1 MGLCVSKDCG
11 RKLGGGATV
20 CKSRYP
26 DPPSF
31 NSFLNCPAAAVA
43 GASSSSSPL
52 TPRASS
58 RPAAGNLG
66 HVSSQVG
73 AQKKKKTKP
82 AVEGTKNGVTVSVA
96 TADWSARD
104 SVFEKIAVSELE
116 EGAKPLEHH
125 PTGMSEEQFRD
136 ARKRPTR
143 CNGMVST
150 HQSSVIATPLVEG
163 PRSNVSGQE
172 MTSSLRIQL
181 EQGLSSQR
189 RPVELRR
196 KDARPRREDATPLCE
211 NSVSLDLPSPVMGS
225 SEQQQLGES
234 KECALDRVPYKAA
247 SGKLLQ
253 GKIGVEK
260 EHIKRSPLKPL
271 NSNVYYVHDV
281 PIIKM
286 LPQAAD
292 DNVNDSSGA
301 IDDQSLALATVQL
314 EFTSDGSSKAERE
327 LKKSL
332 KHESCAATNVCE
344 AEDQDEGVCKSADRE
359 EALQSS
365 SPVIKM
371 THDNLVSG
379 AMAQVAIDGQEASAA
394 KDSQQFSDDKFI
406 LECQELLTEDASL
419 PGSAAASSPTVKDQ
433 VLNPSG
439 PVPSE
444 DSVLQCVK
452 VNMPA
457 EKLDFASSNLVV
469 SSKILEEVKASHRE
483 SAEAAGA
490 NAKSRDIPTHVADN
504 CLEDEEKRKMV
515 HHHHLNYL
523 IETRDVEEVSGDQA
537 EFIEIVLNA
546 ELGGSLTKM
555 GAHSNKSAEK
565 FNQQKEAGLSEGVE
579 PRRVQGETMDPCI
592 DSEMILT
599 RVGEDCH
606 IQAEAGRV
614 TKHLENSTKEHELDV
629 RHPDG
634 AGDAER
640 NLMIVDSREA
650 SICGFDIEDL
660 QVEGQSPA
668 FKQLQGVTEEPH
680 HVTIEQHPTL
690 QDEMEK
696 ETLPSEVLL
705 MGTSAESK
713 MEINAPL
720 LWIPE
725 ITPNVPDC
733 FTAGNQIPAALEQQD
748 DGHFPTKDV
757 PDVHVDSRE
766 SEVDAR
772 LQISNDSVALQKL
785 VQTSDTGQLDSDAQA
800 SSTYSSEGSTEVP
813 QIVKAFHEAE
823 KLPEH
828 FMASFAETCKAE
840 NDNVGSS
847 DLATY
852 SPTHTFLKHTMTSSK
867 DSTDIDIVPSLN
879 LPNEDVRGNEE
890 AAVRYDHLNDHVN
903 EYNVVDPLGVLT
915 PTHSNPQLSR
925 DTSPD
930 TSAASTPYQL
940 TSHLLP
946 VTLTA
951 EEIAEIWGEFGE
963 SLAPYSTPSTP

>member
-1 MGLCVSKDCG
+1 V
-11 RKLGGGATV
+11 
-20 CKSRYP
+20 
-26 DPPSF
+26 
-31 NSFLNCPAAAVA
+31 
-43 GASSSSSPL
+43 
-52 TPRASS
+52 
-58 RPAAGNLG
+58 
-66 HVSSQVG
+66 Q
-73 AQKKKKTKP
+73 
-82 AVEGTKNGVTVSVA
+82 
-96 TADWSARD
+96 
-104 SVFEKIAVSELE
+104 
-116 EGAKPLEHH
+116 
-125 PTGMSEEQFRD
+125 EQ
-136 ARKRPTR
+136 
-143 CNGMVST
+143 
-150 HQSSVIATPLVEG
+150 
-163 PRSNVSGQE
+163 
-172 MTSSLRIQL
+172 
-181 EQGLSSQR
+181 
-189 RPVELRR
+189 
-196 KDARPRREDATPLCE
+196 
-211 NSVSLDLPSPVMGS
+211 
-225 SEQQQLGES
+225 
-234 KECALDRVPYKAA
+234 
-247 SGKLLQ
+247 
-253 GKIGVEK
+253 
-260 EHIKRSPLKPL
+260 
-271 NSNVYYVHDV
+271 
-281 PIIKM
+281 
-286 LPQAAD
+286 
-292 DNVNDSSGA
+292 
-301 IDDQSLALATVQL
+301 
-314 EFTSDGSSKAERE
+314 
-327 LKKSL
+327 
-332 KHESCAATNVCE
+332 
-344 AEDQDEGVCKSADRE
+344 
-359 EALQSS
+359 
-365 SPVIKM
+365 
-371 THDNLVSG
+371 VSG
-379 AMAQVAIDGQEASAA
+379 AMAQVAIDSQEASAA
-394 KDSQQFSDDKFI
+394 KDSQQFSGDKFI

-444 DSVLQCVK
+444 DLVLQCVK

-483 SAEAAGA
+483 SAEVVGA
-490 NAKSRDIPTHVADN
+490 NAKSREILTHVADH

-515 HHHHLNYL
+515 HHHHHKFTADLNYL

-579 PRRVQGETMDPCI
+579 PRRVQGETMDPYI

-599 RVGEDCH
+599 GGGEDCH

-650 SICGFDIEDL
+650 SICGFDDEDL

-680 HVTIEQHPTL
+680 HVTIEQHPTS

-713 MEINAPL
+713 MENNTPL

-733 FTAGNQIPAALEQQD
+733 FTTGNQIPAALEPQD
-748 DGHFPTKDV
+748 DGHFPSKDV
-757 PDVHVDSRE
+757 AGVHVDSRE

-823 KLPEH
+823 KLPEQ
-828 FMASFAETCKAE
+828 FMAFFAETCNAE

-852 SPTHTFLKHTMTSSK
+852 SPTHAFLKHTMTSSK
-867 DSTDIDIVPSLN
+867 DSTDIDIVPSLH
-879 LPNEDVRGNEE
+879 LPNEDDRGNEE
-890 AAVRYDHLNDHVN
+890 PAVRYDHLNDHATQ
-903 EYNVVDPLGVLT
+903 YNVADPLGALT
-915 PTHSNPQLSR
+915 PTPSTPQLSR

-930 TSAASTPYQL
+930 TSGGSTPYQL
-940 TSHLLP
+940 TSQLLP

>member
-1 MGLCVSKDCG
+1 V
-11 RKLGGGATV
+11 
-20 CKSRYP
+20 
-26 DPPSF
+26 
-31 NSFLNCPAAAVA
+31 
-43 GASSSSSPL
+43 
-52 TPRASS
+52 
-58 RPAAGNLG
+58 
-66 HVSSQVG
+66 Q
-73 AQKKKKTKP
+73 
-82 AVEGTKNGVTVSVA
+82 
-96 TADWSARD
+96 
-104 SVFEKIAVSELE
+104 
-116 EGAKPLEHH
+116 
-125 PTGMSEEQFRD
+125 EQ
-136 ARKRPTR
+136 
-143 CNGMVST
+143 
-150 HQSSVIATPLVEG
+150 
-163 PRSNVSGQE
+163 
-172 MTSSLRIQL
+172 
-181 EQGLSSQR
+181 
-189 RPVELRR
+189 
-196 KDARPRREDATPLCE
+196 
-211 NSVSLDLPSPVMGS
+211 
-225 SEQQQLGES
+225 
-234 KECALDRVPYKAA
+234 
-247 SGKLLQ
+247 
-253 GKIGVEK
+253 
-260 EHIKRSPLKPL
+260 
-271 NSNVYYVHDV
+271 
-281 PIIKM
+281 
-286 LPQAAD
+286 
-292 DNVNDSSGA
+292 
-301 IDDQSLALATVQL
+301 
-314 EFTSDGSSKAERE
+314 
-327 LKKSL
+327 
-332 KHESCAATNVCE
+332 
-344 AEDQDEGVCKSADRE
+344 
-359 EALQSS
+359 
-365 SPVIKM
+365 
-371 THDNLVSG
+371 VSG

-394 KDSQQFSDDKFI
+394 KDSQQFSGDKFI

-444 DSVLQCVK
+444 DSVLQCVE

-469 SSKILEEVKASHRE
+469 SSKILEEVKASRRE
-483 SAEAAGA
+483 SAEVVAA
-490 NAKSRDIPTHVADN
+490 NAKYSEILTHVADH

-515 HHHHLNYL
+515 PHHHLNYI
-523 IETRDVEEVSGDQA
+523 IETQDVEEVSGDQA

-546 ELGGSLTKM
+546 ELGGALTKM

-565 FNQQKEAGLSEGVE
+565 FNQQKESGLSEGVE
-579 PRRVQGETMDPCI
+579 PRRVQREIMDPYI

-634 AGDAER
+634 AGYAER
-640 NLMIVDSREA
+640 NLMIVDYREA
-650 SICGFDIEDL
+650 SICGFDVEDL

-668 FKQLQGVTEEPH
+668 FKQLQGVSEEPH
-680 HVTIEQHPTL
+680 HVTIEQHPTS

-713 MEINAPL
+713 MEINAPP

-733 FTAGNQIPAALEQQD
+733 FTVGNQIPAALEQED

-785 VQTSDTGQLDSDAQA
+785 VQTSHTGQLDSDAQA

-823 KLPEH
+823 ELPEH
-828 FMASFAETCKAE
+828 FMASFAETCNAE

-852 SPTHTFLKHTMTSSK
+852 SPTHAILKHTMTSCK

-890 AAVRYDHLNDHVN
+890 AAVRYDHLNDHAS
-903 EYNVVDPLGVLT
+903 EYNVAGHLGVLT

-963 SLAPYSTPSTP
+963 SLAPYSAPSTP